1 MDAFAETAAA
11 MDGGVAPALA
21 KLFAAYAA
29 AAPKAPAAADADAE
43 RSVVPERARFPD
55 ELAAQKLAGDPQGRA
70 ALVRALGAAARSLT
84 AKDLPLVSTFLTK
97 VLADEDEA
105 VRRDAA
111 MRGGRAM
118 IELHGA
124 QHVQQLL
131 GVYEGY
137 FDRATRGGGA
147 GDGLTDAQT
156 DNTRQGV
163 AVFLGSL
170 AGHLEKDDPRARRVL
185 ARWWTSCP
193 RRPRRCS
200 APSRTACRPWRRCW
214 TKTSAARWWRACW
227 RRSRTAPGTPSGGG
241 RRSGWPA
248 R

>member
-43 RSVVPERARFPD
+43 RSVVPERARASPTSSRRRSSR
-55 ELAAQKLAGDPQGRA
+55 ATRRA
-70 ALVRALGAAARSLT
+70 ARRSCARSARRRASLT

-105 VRRDAA
+105 VRDAA

-131 GVYEGY
+131 GVYEGTST
-137 FDRATRGGGA
+137 A
-147 GDGLTDAQT
+147 
-156 DNTRQGV
+156 
-163 AVFLGSL
+163 
-170 AGHLEKDDPRARRVL
+170 RARR
-185 ARWWTSCP
+185 
-193 RRPRRCS
+193 RR
-200 APSRTACRPWRRCW
+200 
-214 TKTSAARWWRACW
+214 
-227 RRSRTAPGTPSGGG
+227 G
-241 RRSGWPA
+241 RRTDGRA
-248 R
+248 DG

>member
-1 MDAFAETAAA
+1 MY
-11 MDGGVAPALA
+11 
-21 KLFAAYAA
+21 K
-29 AAPKAPAAADADAE
+29 
-43 RSVVPERARFPD
+43 R
-55 ELAAQKLAGDPQGRA
+55 Q
-70 ALVRALGAAARSLT
+70 

-105 VRRDAA
+105 VRDAA

-185 ARWWTSCP
+185 ARLVDVLS
-193 RRPRRCS
+193 
-200 APSRTACRPWRRCW
+200 
-214 TKTSAARWWRACW
+214 
-227 RRSRTAPGTPSGGG
+227 TPSEAVQRSVADCLPSLAQVLDEDE
-241 RRSGWPA
+241 RRALVESLLAQVTHGA
-248 R
+248 GYAERRGAAFGLAGAVKGMGIGSLKLFLSLIHI